1 MADLLQHVRDTG
13 FPYPQCLIHV
23 FIGGSQLHGA
33 KIHGTDD
40 MDIYGVYVEPPEW
53 ALGLSP
59 FPHFVWSTAGDDH
72 RNGPNDID
80 VTLYSL
86 RRWAELAC
94 KGNPT
99 ALHFLFSP
107 LAIRSPAWDAV
118 LAHKDVFA
126 AKSSATHFLGFADN
140 QLKRMTGERGRGK
153 KGQRP
158 ALELEFGFDVKAA
171 MHSIRLLYECK
182 EFVTSGHITLPRP
195 EKDLLIRVRTG
206 HYSMD
211 KVLEMARVLFREC
224 EDAQK
229 ASRLPDEIDRT
240 KVSVLI
246 AQCCRSFWDDTQAIF
261 TTAEG

>member
-1 MADLLQHVRDTG
+1 MADLLQLVKDTG

-23 FIGGSQLHGA
+23 FVGGSQLHGA
-33 KIHGTDD
+33 KIYGTDD
-40 MDIYGVYVEPPEW
+40 MDIYGVYIEPPERV
-53 ALGLSP
+53 LGLTP
-59 FPHFVWSTAGDDH
+59 IPHFVWSTAGDDC

-107 LAIRSPAWDAV
+107 LAIRSAAWDEV
-118 LAHKDVFA
+118 LARKEVFA
-126 AKSSATHFLGFADN
+126 AKSSATQFLGFADS

-158 ALELEFGFDVKAA
+158 DLELEFGFDVKAA

-182 EFVTSGHITLPRP
+182 EFVTSGQITLPRP

-211 KVLEMARVLFREC
+211 KVLAMARVLFCEC

-229 ASRLPDEIDRT
+229 ASRLPDEIDRS
-240 KVSVLI
+240 KVSALI
-246 AQCCRSFWDDTQAIF
+246 ARCYRSSWDDTPA
-261 TTAEG
+261 TCTAPES